1 MLKNLEDKFNQYC
14 NSKNFEI
21 NENQFLVIKKLQDYY
36 KKNFKSYFLKFFSK
50 DYSKKGFYLYGDV
63 GVGKTM
69 ILNFFFDQIKEKK
82 LRLHFNEFMLSFH
95 DFVHERKDQKEENVI
110 NLFVKDLKLKASL
123 IYFDEFQVT
132 NIVDAMILGRLF
144 KNIFKEN
151 IKVILTSNIK
161 ISELYMDGLQ
171 RDQFKPFIKIMEE
184 KSIEHELEIEDD
196 YRKSKDNQKQ
206 RYFFPLNQETNF
218 KINKFFRTITKDKKI
233 TPKILTV
240 KGRSFKINN
249 FYEGISRFNFKELCD
264 QNLGAEDY
272 LEIAKNS
279 NFIVIEN
286 IPQFNDINSNQQL
299 RFITLLDVIYDK
311 KIPISV
317 TANQSLDKFTSS
329 KSLENE
335 FKRTISRLY
344 ELTSKEY
351 KL

>member
-144 KNIFKEN
+144 ENIFKEN

-184 KSIEHELEIEDD
+184 KSIEHKLEIEDD

-329 KSLENE
+329 KSLEKE

>member
-69 ILNFFFDQIKEKK
+69 ILNFFFDHIKEKK

-144 KNIFKEN
+144 ENIFKEN

-171 RDQFKPFIKIMEE
+171 RDQFKPFNKIMEE
-184 KSIEHELEIEDD
+184 KSIEHKLEIEDD

-218 KINKFFRTITKDKKI
+218 KINKFFRTITKEKKMK
-233 TPKILTV
+233 PKILSV
-240 KGRSFKINN
+240 KGRSFKIND

-329 KSLENE
+329 KSLEKE